1 MISNRAFVPGGRHP
15 STSSGCLRQAQDAFD
30 RLRMP
35 STARVSPRPGN
46 QPPGRPSGRNVIL
59 LPGIVLDRLSGITA
73 GGWWKLTHLMHEE
86 EGPGETRQGLGG
98 GLLTAGA

>member
-1 MISNRAFVPGGRHP
+1 MISKRAFVPGGRHP

-35 STARVSPRPGN
+35 STARVSPRPGD

-59 LPGIVLDRLSGITA
+59 LPGIVSDRLSGIRA
-73 GGWWKLTHLMHEE
+73 GVCWKFTHMMHEE
-86 EGPGETRQGLGG
+86 EGPVETRQDLGG
-98 GLLTAGA
+98 DFLSA